1 MSVQGTRKKK
11 SSVKRRVFMERYQFA
26 AYSWEEI
33 SEMDRENT
41 TILIPLGSTEQEGT
55 HLPLGVDTY
64 VAEALAKEVAL
75 ATGALVGPTLPVGYS
90 EWFLEFAGT
99 ISLKMET
106 FTQVVREYCYSLIHH
121 GFRKFIF
128 VNGHGGNGPGVD
140 VVARELK
147 LGTDVEVAMV
157 LIWKIANSLAKD
169 IPGLKE
175 NAFKHAGELMTSI
188 MLYLHPDTVTMKRAK
203 VEFVRSNKPLFEA
216 KSSLGPATFKGIEI
230 SHYGKAK
237 SLTASGIMGDPLAST
252 AQNGK
257 ILFDHIKSYLIDMVK
272 NF

>member
-1 MSVQGTRKKK
+1 
-11 SSVKRRVFMERYQFA
+11 MERYQLA
-26 AYSWEEI
+26 AYSWEEV
-33 SEMDRENT
+33 SEVDKENKI
-41 TILIPLGSTEQEGT
+41 ILIPLGSTEQEGT

-64 VAEALAKEVAL
+64 VAEALAKEVAA

-90 EWFLEFAGT
+90 EWFLEFTGT

-128 VNGHGGNGPGVD
+128 FNGHGGNAPGVD

-147 LGTDVEVAMV
+147 LGNDVEVAMV
-157 LIWKIANSLAKD
+157 VIWKIANSLSKD
-169 IPGLKE
+169 VPGLKE
-175 NAFKHAGELMTSI
+175 KDFKHAGELMTSL
-188 MLYLHPDTVTMKRAK
+188 MLYLQPDTVSMKRAK
-203 VEFVRSNKPLFEA
+203 VEFVRSNKPPFEA

-230 SHYGKAK
+230 SHYDKAK
-237 SLTASGIMGDPLAST
+237 SLTASGIMGDPLAAT
-252 AQNGK
+252 AQNGR
-257 ILFDHIKSYLIDMVK
+257 ILFDHIKSYLIDMVN

>member
-1 MSVQGTRKKK
+1 
-11 SSVKRRVFMERYQFA
+11 MERYQLA

-33 SEMDRENT
+33 SEMDKENKI
-41 TILIPLGSTEQEGT
+41 ILIPLGSTEQEGT

-64 VAEALAKEVAL
+64 VAEALANEVAA

-90 EWFLEFAGT
+90 EWFLEFTGT

-106 FTQVVREYCYSLIHH
+106 FTQVVREYCNSLVHH
-121 GFRKFIF
+121 GFKKFIF

-140 VVARELK
+140 IVARELK
-147 LGTDVEVAMV
+147 FDKDVEIAMV
-157 LIWKIANSLAKD
+157 FIWKIANSLAND

-175 NAFKHAGELMTSI
+175 KAFRHAGELMTSL

-203 VEFVRSNKPLFEA
+203 VEFVRSNKPPFEA
-216 KSSLGPATFKGIEI
+216 KSSLGPAEFKGIEI
-230 SHYGKAK
+230 SHYDKAK
-237 SLTASGIMGDPLAST
+237 NLTASGIMGDPLAST

-257 ILFDHIKSYLIDMVK
+257 ILFDHIKSYLIEMV
-272 NF
+272 NHF

>member
-1 MSVQGTRKKK
+1 
-11 SSVKRRVFMERYQFA
+11 MERYQLA
-26 AYSWEEI
+26 AYSWEEV
-33 SEMDRENT
+33 SEMDKENKI
-41 TILIPLGSTEQEGT
+41 ILIPLGSTEQEGT

-64 VAEALAKEVAL
+64 VAEALANEVAT

-106 FTQVVREYCYSLIHH
+106 FTQVLREYCYSLIHH
-121 GFRKFIF
+121 GFKKFIF
-128 VNGHGGNGPGVD
+128 VNGHGGNAPGVD

-147 LGTDVEVAMV
+147 LENDVEIAMV

-169 IPGLKE
+169 IPALKE
-175 NAFKHAGELMTSI
+175 KAFKHAGELMTSL

-203 VEFVRSNKPLFEA
+203 VEFVRSNKPPFEA

-230 SHYGKAK
+230 SHYDKAK
-237 SLTASGIMGDPLAST
+237 SLTASGIMGDPLAATS
-252 AQNGK
+252 QNGR
-257 ILFDHIKSYLIDMVK
+257 ILFAHIKSYLIEMVK

>member
-1 MSVQGTRKKK
+1 
-11 SSVKRRVFMERYQFA
+11 MERYQLA

-33 SEMDRENT
+33 SEMDKENKI
-41 TILIPLGSTEQEGT
+41 ILIPLGSTEQEGT

-64 VAEALAKEVAL
+64 VAEALANEVAA

-90 EWFLEFAGT
+90 EWFLEFTGT

-106 FTQVVREYCYSLIHH
+106 FTQVVREYCNSLVHH
-121 GFRKFIF
+121 GFKKFIF

-140 VVARELK
+140 IVARELK
-147 LGTDVEVAMV
+147 FDKDVEIAMV
-157 LIWKIANSLAKD
+157 FIWKIANSLAND

-175 NAFKHAGELMTSI
+175 KAFRHAGELMTSL

-203 VEFVRSNKPLFEA
+203 VEFVRSNKPPFEA
-216 KSSLGPATFKGIEI
+216 KSSLGPAEFKGIEI
-230 SHYGKAK
+230 SHYDKAK
-237 SLTASGIMGDPLAST
+237 NLTASGIMGDPLAST

-257 ILFDHIKSYLIDMVK
+257 ILFDHIKSYLIEMV
-272 NF
+272 NYF